1 MAQKRTLSMAAGVA
15 GKDAATRRIFVE
27 NIIAAIGDGVMV
39 IDESGSII
47 LVNSALCEMLGYSE
61 DELLGSGWGQ
71 LFLENRD
78 NLDFSQTVIEVIQTR
93 QVHQNSQVSYTAPDG
108 AKRELISTTS
118 LIRTPD
124 NETLGV
130 VAIFKDITELQRYS
144 LREQNLLKRSRHLY
158 EERRYGLDR
167 VARAVSHE
175 VRNPVMAIGGL
186 ASRLKN
192 ILASDRKAQ
201 GYLDRILEA
210 SVKLESMVS
219 EVQKYSH
226 VPKPRLI
233 EVNLRDWLG
242 DILKEYGERAAD
254 QGVEIDFQAEG
265 CRLSEVPMDPSL
277 MNRALHY
284 ILDNSFDAMPKG
296 GRLTVSLSGQEP
308 EYTIEI
314 SDTGRGMDQDDL
326 PFVFDP
332 FFTTKA
338 ESVGM
343 SLAIARRIISEHE
356 GALAMESEKGVGTT
370 LRITL
375 PAYALPEEPDARP
388 PSPR

>member
-1 MAQKRTLSMAAGVA
+1 MGQKRKLTVAPGVGEA
-15 GKDAATRRIFVE
+15 NASTRRAFVE

-39 IDESGSII
+39 IDENGSII
-47 LVNSALCEMLGYSE
+47 MVNSALCEILGYEEE
-61 DELLGSGWGQ
+61 DLIGGGWGE

-93 QVHQNSQVSYTAPDG
+93 QVHHNSQVSYTAPDG
-108 AKRELISTTS
+108 TVRELISTTS
-118 LIRTPD
+118 LIRSPGD
-124 NETLGV
+124 EVLGV
-130 VAIFKDITELQRYS
+130 VAIFKDITELKRYS
-144 LREQNLLKRSRHLY
+144 LREQNLLKRARHLY
-158 EERRYGLDR
+158 EERRNGLDR
-167 VARAVSHE
+167 VSRAVAHE

-192 ILASDRKAQ
+192 ILATDRKAQ

-210 SVKLESMVS
+210 SLRLEKMVD

-226 VPKPRLI
+226 VPRPRLI
-233 EVNLRDWLG
+233 QVNLREWLRG
-242 DILKEYGERAAD
+242 ILMEYEARAAG
-254 QGVEIDFQAEG
+254 QGVAMELRAKG
-265 CRLSEVPMDPSL
+265 CRLSEAPMDPAL
-277 MNRALHY
+277 MSRALRH
-284 ILDNSFDAMPKG
+284 ILDNSFDAMPDG
-296 GRLTVSLSGQEP
+296 GKLTVSLRGQEP
-308 EYTIEI
+308 EYRIEV
-314 SDTGRGMDQDDL
+314 SDTGRGMNPDDL

-356 GALAMESEKGVGTT
+356 GALDMESEQGRGTT

-375 PAYALPEEPDARP
+375 PAYALPEVPDARP
-388 PSPR
+388 PSHR